1 MIKVI
6 DKGVWQ
12 DWEEM
17 REFGNMRERASN
29 EIE

>member
-17 REFGNMRERASN
+17 REFGNMRERERAMR
-29 EIE
+29 